1 MVTFPHTALAALA
14 NGGGSGVATSGLAI
28 SSSRGAATVE
38 GNGATSVGGGA
49 GGGSLGRLQLKGVL
63 DGLVKRS
70 INEDK

>member
-1 MVTFPHTALAALA
+1 MFARLAGAALA
-14 NGGGSGVATSGLAI
+14 NGGGEGIVLSGGT
-28 SSSRGAATVE
+28 SSRGPSVE
-38 GNGATSVGGGA
+38 GNGAACIGG